1 MSFNATRNATTG
13 QIIDSQV
20 NLNTTSYYCLDVSSR
35 KLDGLWL
42 DYIVTL
48 LVVVFFNTTNLWII
62 YKPVKIILSD
72 QTKEKLKRY
81 A

>member
-1 MSFNATRNATTG
+1 M
-13 QIIDSQV
+13 DV
-20 NLNTTSYYCLDVSSR
+20 NSR
-35 KLDGLWL
+35 KLNGLWL

-62 YKPVKIILSD
+62 YKPVKITLSE
-72 QTKEKLKRY
+72 QTKEKLTRY